1 MKTKA
6 KLIYKSYMT
15 YFHTFLP
22 VYFYGMPNGKLY
34 CMYARYPES
43 NPDFSEFEF
52 VFAEHEDFIF
62 NYQAEKILF
71 HGATEIS
78 LQNFKKMVDQPDQR
92 VNIIETTSEIE
103 SYADAQ
109 FFLNDKIQITG
120 NKLAFEQT

>member
-1 MKTKA
+1 METKA

-22 VYFYGMPNGKLY
+22 VYFYGMPNGKVY

-43 NPDFSEFEF
+43 IPDFSEFEF

-62 NYQAEKILF
+62 NYHSEKILF
-71 HGATEIS
+71 HGAKEIS
-78 LQNFKKMVDQPDQR
+78 SQSFKKMVDQPDQR
-92 VNIIETTSEIE
+92 VNIIETSSEIE

-109 FFLNDKIQITG
+109 FFLNEKIQMTG
-120 NKLAFEQT
+120 NKLAFEQA